1 MDSLILT
8 FVTFLPLAG
17 VLAILL
23 IPKESLNGIKTA
35 AFAASGI
42 TFVISLYLYFNFDP
56 SLSKMQ
62 FEIVQDW
69 IPALGISYHLGIDG
83 ISLFLVL
90 LTTFL
95 GMVAIVSSWTAVTE
109 KVKGYMISMLILE
122 TGMIGVFVSL
132 DLFLFYVFW
141 EGMLVPMYFLIG
153 IWGGPRKI
161 YATIKFVLFTMF
173 GSVLMLVAILV
184 LYFLNHTYTGVY
196 TFDLL
201 KIYQLPVPLGAQFWL
216 FLAFALAFAIKVP
229 LFPFHTWLPDAHVE
243 APTAGSVLLAG
254 VLLKMGTYGFL
265 RFCLPLF
272 PNAYIDFVPLFS
284 ILAIIG
290 IIYGAL
296 VAARQKDVKSLVA
309 YSSVSHLGF
318 VMLGLFALNI
328 QSVEG
333 GILQMINH
341 GISTG
346 ALFLIVGMI
355 YERRHTRLIEDFGG
369 LSKQIPVFAAF
380 FMIVTLSS
388 IGLPG
393 TNGFIGEFL
402 ILLGTFKSNV
412 TYAALGAIGI
422 ILAAVYMLWMYQRV
436 MFGKLEKPENAKL
449 KDLNLREKA
458 ILVPIVLL
466 IFWIG
471 VFPKPFFDR
480 MEVSVR
486 SVLEMAGA
494 KYQVTQSG
502 RTGKNLC
509 LGDDPVRL
517 NCNYEKPGGNMEE
530 EKILIYTTPGCPF
543 CQAAKEDM
551 QKKGLSYREI
561 DISENREAEEEIL
574 KLAGKKVVPVMVEG
588 EKVTVGFG
596 GGLRFLKPGRWP
608 EGEIKKRTMSI

>member
-8 FVTFLPLAG
+8 IVTFLPLLG
-17 VLAILL
+17 VLIILYIPRVYQETIKVTAL
-23 IPKESLNGIKTA
+23 ITS
-35 AFAASGI
+35 FV
-42 TFVISLYLYFNFDP
+42 TFLVSLYLYFNFDP
-56 SLSKMQ
+56 SLSVMQ
-62 FEIVQDW
+62 FEIIRNW
-69 IPALGISYHLGIDG
+69 IPALGINYHLGIDG

-95 GMVAIVSSWTAVTE
+95 ATLAIFSSWTSITE

-141 EGMLVPMYFLIG
+141 EGMLIPMYFLIG

-161 YATIKFVLFTMF
+161 YATFKFVLFTMF

-201 KIYQLPVPLGAQFWL
+201 QIYNLPVPLGAQFWL

-229 LFPFHTWLPDAHVE
+229 MFPFHTWLPDAHVE

-272 PNAYIDFVPLFS
+272 PNAFFDFVPLFS

-296 VAARQKDVKSLVA
+296 VATRQKDIKSLVA

-328 QSVEG
+328 QSIEG
-333 GILQMINH
+333 GIIQMINH

-355 YERRHTRLIEDFGG
+355 YERRHTRLIQDFGG
-369 LSKQIPVFAAF
+369 LSKTIPIYAAF

-393 TNGFIGEFL
+393 TNGFVGEFL

-412 TYAALGAIGI
+412 TYAALGALGI

-436 MFGKLEKPENAKL
+436 MFGKLEKPENMKL
-449 KDLNLREKA
+449 KDLNLREKV

-471 VFPKPFFDR
+471 IFPKPFFDR
-480 MEVSVR
+480 MEKSVQ
-486 SVLEMAGA
+486 SLLEKAGA
-494 KYQVTQSG
+494 KYEVNIKKDSD
-502 RTGKNLC
+502 KDLC
-509 LGDDPVRL
+509 LE
-517 NCNYEKPGGNMEE
+517 NN
-530 EKILIYTTPGCPF
+530 PF
-543 CQAAKEDM
+543 
-551 QKKGLSYREI
+551 
-561 DISENREAEEEIL
+561 
-574 KLAGKKVVPVMVEG
+574 KVDFCEM
-588 EKVTVGFG
+588 K
-596 GGLRFLKPGRWP
+596 
-608 EGEIKKRTMSI
+608 